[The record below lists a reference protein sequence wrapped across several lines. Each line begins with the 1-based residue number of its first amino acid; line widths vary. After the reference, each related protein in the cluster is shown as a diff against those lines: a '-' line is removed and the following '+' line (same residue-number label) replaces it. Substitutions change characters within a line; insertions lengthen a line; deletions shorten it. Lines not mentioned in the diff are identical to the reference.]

1 VTAFLDLSSEYWY
14 SPPFREVVNSYY
26 FQDSERVPQYLTES
40 VLQTRMA
47 ELSNVHGLVG
57 WSGETIEQD
66 DAGVRVGIV
75 SQSGERKILEA
86 EYAVGCDGS
95 HSTVREQV
103 GIERDH
109 QDFDQ
114 LMVLA
119 VIRSRELHE
128 GLKRFPLRSTY
139 RAMDP
144 ELKGYWRFFGRIDAE
159 EGFFFHAPVPM
170 DTTRDNYDFHG
181 LMQRAAGF
189 EFACEFD
196 YVGFWDMAVA
206 IAKQYQ
212 VGRVFIAGD
221 AAHSHPP
228 YGGYGLNNGLDDVS
242 NLGWKLAAR
251 LNGWGSDALMKTY
264 TEERQPIFRETA
276 QDFILAR
283 IRTDRD
289 FLEHYHPNR
298 NREEFERAW
307 EKGKTDTPAR
317 AMTYDPHCEGSSI
330 VFGPPRGTCSARG
343 THTFAARP
351 GHHLPSRLLSNRRN
365 VFEALGREFTLL
377 AFDVG
382 DGAVAMFERA
392 SALLAVPLTVIRDS
406 YSDGREA
413 YKARLILVR
422 PDHYVAWT
430 GDAAPDSA
438 TAVVAKAVGRTGT
451 V

>member
-1 VTAFLDLSSEYWY
+1 MVWW
-14 SPPFREVVNSYY
+14 V
-26 FQDSERVPQYLTES
+26 
-40 VLQTRMA
+40 
-47 ELSNVHGLVG
+47 

-159 EGFFFHAPVPM
+159 EGFFSFMPVPM

-212 VGRVFIAGD
+212 VGGCLSRAMPRT
-221 AAHSHPP
+221 ATRPMEAM
-228 YGGYGLNNGLDDVS
+228 
-242 NLGWKLAAR
+242 
-251 LNGWGSDALMKTY
+251 GSTMGSMMFPTS
-264 TEERQPIFRETA
+264 
-276 QDFILAR
+276 
-283 IRTDRD
+283 
-289 FLEHYHPNR
+289 

-330 VFGPPRGTCSARG
+330 VFGLRGAPVAHAAPTHSLPGPDITCRRDSCRIDEMYSRRWGANLRYWHLMSETARSQCSSG
-343 THTFAARP
+343 
-351 GHHLPSRLLSNRRN
+351 RLLCSQCR
-365 VFEALGREFTLL
+365 
-377 AFDVG
+377 
-382 DGAVAMFERA
+382 
-392 SALLAVPLTVIRDS
+392 
-406 YSDGREA
+406 
-413 YKARLILVR
+413 
-422 PDHYVAWT
+422 
-430 GDAAPDSA
+430 
-438 TAVVAKAVGRTGT
+438 
-451 V
+451 